1 MKKYLLGFIFLL
13 GVLGVSMLVVNAHD
27 NDHDDNEYYD
37 NNGLGRYGCH
47 YYQVNDI
54 EADNEI

>member
-13 GVLGVSMLVVNAHD
+13 GVLVISMLVVNAHNYD
-27 NDHDDNEYYD
+27 YDDNEYYD
-37 NNGLGRYGCH
+37 NNEFGRYGCH

-54 EADNEI
+54 EDKQ

>member
-1 MKKYLLGFIFLL
+1 MGFIFLL
-13 GVLGVSMLVVNAHD
+13 GALVISMLVVNAHD